1 MVAECVTA
9 VRVICLAPSYKKY
22 DLHAVQ
28 VMGASIE
35 PRTYR
40 RPGQAKNAVIATTRT
55 AVREFET
62 AWNDQNS
69 SRAG

>member
-40 RPGQAKNAVIATTRT
+40 RFTNDVVYLEEVSQRSSSFACST
-55 AVREFET
+55 AIEET
-62 AWNDQNS
+62 
-69 SRAG
+69 